1 MADGIYYSEKLVQSL
16 ELSLR
21 SAFNRPYLI
30 LTRKP
35 KNAGGGFPVSLP
47 DGHMTVQADEGWE
60 YAVEEILTT
69 SGQPTKFYFGFVAT
83 FALTTRQYTLQNSSV
98 IVFQDIGMVTPLFR
112 AEWDRE
118 AASDGTSEHAQP
130 HWHFMQRPHHIEG
143 IVRLMS
149 NPSTEFAPEQT
160 SELFAGLTDSGKFHF
175 AMSTRWDQ
183 DIKPSYKQMFESD
196 DFPKWFQSL
205 TTYIAGQIGYLVRKT
220 PKTPQEFAPE
230 P

>member
-1 MADGIYYSEKLVQSL
+1 VADGIYYSEKLVQSL

-21 SAFNRPYLI
+21 SAFNRPFLT
-30 LTRKP
+30 LTRRP
-35 KNAGGGFPVSLP
+35 KNAGGGFPVSLT
-47 DGHMTVQADEGWE
+47 DGYMTVQADEGWE
-60 YAVEEILTT
+60 YAVEEILTA

-83 FALTTRQYTLQNSSV
+83 FGLTTRQYALQASSL

-118 AASDGTSEHAQP
+118 AASDGKSEHAQP

-143 IVRLMS
+143 IVRLVS

-160 SELFAGLTDSGKFHF
+160 SELFAGLTDSTKFHF

-183 DIKPSYKQMFESD
+183 DIKPLYKEMFETN

-205 TTYIAGQIGYLVRKT
+205 ATYIAGQIRYLVSKSPQT
-220 PKTPQEFAPE
+220 LQEFAPE